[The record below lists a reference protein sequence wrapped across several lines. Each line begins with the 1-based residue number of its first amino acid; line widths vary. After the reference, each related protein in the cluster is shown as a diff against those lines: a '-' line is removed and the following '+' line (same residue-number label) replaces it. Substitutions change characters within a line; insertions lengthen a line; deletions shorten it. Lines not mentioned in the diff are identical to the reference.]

1 MFLVVNMSILNKKEV
16 VDFLESKI
24 RFAGEEIL
32 KIYQSTKP
40 LQTEYKQDGSPVT
53 IADQIA
59 NQIIIEAIRQLNSGF
74 DIVSEES
81 KNLSPDKI
89 SNIFWLVDP
98 LDGTK
103 EFINKNGQFT
113 LNIALIENNKP
124 SLGIVYSPC
133 LNKLYKA
140 YENKAFCNNEKIHT
154 KPPKDKN
161 KLAIAISKSHGNRDK
176 IKSFLKENNIN
187 AEKIV
192 ELGSSLKICHI
203 ASGEL
208 DLYPRLG
215 QTMEWDTAA
224 AHAVLNASGGFLY
237 TEDKKELKYGKKD
250 YLNPPFIA
258 GNVVV

>member
-40 LQTEYKQDGSPVT
+40 LQTEYKQDSSPVT
-53 IADQIA
+53 IADKKA
-59 NQIIIEAIRQLNSGF
+59 NSIIVESLKELNSGF
-74 DIVSEES
+74 EIVSEEN
-81 KNLSPDKI
+81 KNISYNKLSH
-89 SNIFWLVDP
+89 SFWLVDP

-113 LNIALIENNKP
+113 LNIALIENNTP
-124 SLGIVYSPC
+124 SIGIVYGPV
-133 LNKLYKA
+133 LNELYKA
-140 YENKAFCNNEKIHT
+140 YDNKAYCNNKQILVKTPEN
-154 KPPKDKN
+154 KN
-161 KLAIAISKSHGNRDK
+161 KLDIAISKSHSNEDK
-176 IKSFLKENNIN
+176 INSFLQTRNITAN
-187 AEKIV
+187 KLIK
-192 ELGSSLKICHI
+192 LGSSLKICHI

-258 GNVVV
+258 GNIIV